1 MEVAQQIYWLRLP
14 LPMKLNHV
22 NVYLADEGDSWT
34 IIDTGVDSQPTRE
47 IWRLL
52 QDQFFNEKPIARVIA
67 THHHPDHI
75 GLAGWFQREY
85 DCDLMTTRTAWLF
98 ARMLT
103 LDEQET
109 LTPENTEFYR
119 RSGMPSAQLRRRVSE
134 RPFNFVDIVAPL
146 PLGYTRI
153 KEGDCI
159 KMAGRNWDV
168 RIGNGHAPEHLIFW
182 SKDDNLVIAGDQ
194 VLSSISP
201 IIGVYATE
209 PMANPLLDWLETC
222 KCFEALADDNQLV
235 LAGHKLPFRG
245 LRKRMAELLRHHQD
259 ALDRTMDFLNQPRSA
274 VDCFSPL
281 FERQIGES
289 EYNLALSE
297 AVAHLNYLFLSEQ
310 LSRELSPRGV
320 WLYQRKD

>member
-1 MEVAQQIYWLRLP
+1 MEVAPQIYWLRLP

-22 NVYLADEGDSWT
+22 NVYLVDEGDFWT

-47 IWRLL
+47 IWRLMH
-52 QDQFFNEKPIARVIA
+52 DQFFNEKPIARVIA

-85 DCDLMTTRTAWLF
+85 NCDLVTTRTAWLF

-103 LDEQET
+103 LDEQATLAPET
-109 LTPENTEFYR
+109 AEFYH
-119 RSGMPSAQLRRRVSE
+119 RSGMPAAQLRRRNSE

-153 KEGDCI
+153 KNGDCI
-159 KMAGRNWDV
+159 KMAGRSWDV
-168 RIGNGHAPEHLIFW
+168 RIGNGHAPEHATLW
-182 SKDDNLVIAGDQ
+182 SREDNLVIAGDQ

-222 KCFEALADDNQLV
+222 ECFKALADDNQLV
-235 LAGHKLPFRG
+235 LAGHKLPFSG
-245 LRKRMAELLRHHQD
+245 LRTRMHELLRHHQD
-259 ALDRTMDFLNQPRSA
+259 ALDRTLDFLDQPRSA
-274 VDCFSPL
+274 VDCFLPL
-281 FERQIGES
+281 FQRQIGES
-289 EYNLALSE
+289 EYSLALSE
-297 AVAHLNYLFLSEQ
+297 AVAHLNYLLLGEQ
-310 LSRELSPRGV
+310 LSSELSPTGV
-320 WLYQRKD
+320 CLYQRKD